1 MDLVGEKMLAF
12 REELLKSEP
21 VSSLKN
27 LKKQIT
33 PPEGVH
39 RSTNQT
45 TMMIL
50 FQMKVMS
57 YMMGMGRTWKKKVM
71 KFWKR
76 IL

>member
-33 PPEGVH
+33 PPEDVH